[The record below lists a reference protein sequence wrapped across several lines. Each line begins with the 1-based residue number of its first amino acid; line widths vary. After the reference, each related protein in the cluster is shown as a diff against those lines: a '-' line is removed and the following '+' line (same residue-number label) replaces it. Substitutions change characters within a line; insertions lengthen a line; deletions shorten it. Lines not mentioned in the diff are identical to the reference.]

1 MNLSFVTFSL
11 ATHFVSILLCI
22 NVFRSFSNKGK
33 HYLVSVIFFQLLT
46 PSMFGTKRLKVI
58 VQAVFNISS
67 KNFKK
72 FDDAGFTS
80 ALKTLVVRTDRYLIS
95 IRNICLIFGY
105 HKMIF

>member
-1 MNLSFVTFSL
+1 M
-11 ATHFVSILLCI
+11 
-22 NVFRSFSNKGK
+22 
-33 HYLVSVIFFQLLT
+33 
-46 PSMFGTKRLKVI
+46 I
-58 VQAVFNISS
+58 VQAVFNILSS

-72 FDDAGFTS
+72 FYDARFTS